1 MDLMICVMLGNL
13 MNKVILLQRWK
24 NMQILQIFLCY
35 FSLAVLFFLAVYA
48 QTSKKHCAKSTL
60 PKALCYKHCAEGN
73 VPNHYA
79 KNHCAT
85 STDVLYA
92 LCC

>member
-1 MDLMICVMLGNL
+1 MEKRADTADI
-13 MNKVILLQRWK
+13 
-24 NMQILQIFLCY
+24 
-35 FSLAVLFFLAVYA
+35 SVLFFFGCAIFLAVYA